1 MDIGENVKTW
11 RHQRGLSQW
20 GLADK
25 SGVGYATIAR
35 VELGLVDP
43 RLSTLRRL
51 AEALEIRLVD
61 FFEEPRR
68 QNRPARKRARGK

>member
-1 MDIGENVKTW
+1 MDIGENVKAW

-20 GLADK
+20 DLADK

-43 RLSTLRRL
+43 RLSTLERL
-51 AEALEIRLVD
+51 AEALDIDVVD
-61 FFEEPRR
+61 FFTKPAKAK
-68 QNRPARKRARGK
+68 RPARKRAGR